1 MEYLVSSAEMT
12 RLDESA
18 RERYGIPG
26 IVLMEHAALQAWRSI
41 AALKPARVSVVAGPG
56 NNGGDGLA
64 LARIAHVSGR
74 CEVCVIEAGC
84 ERADPG
90 SPAGVHYRS
99 CRELGIRLI
108 PFRDAERDARSC
120 MCESDIVV
128 DAILGTGLTSAVRE
142 VVRQLID
149 VISCARTAGAEV
161 VSLDMPSGLRDRASA
176 PEDSVAADRTLTF
189 GWAKH
194 ILYTPWGRSRSGD
207 IISLDIGFPQQL
219 EADLSEPRVVLA
231 AHEDLG
237 DFLSTVPQSAHKG
250 VRGHVAVC
258 AGSVGM
264 TGAARLCCEA
274 AIRSRAALVT
284 LVSETIPEG
293 LSASIMTRFAPDL
306 PEGMNG
312 VTRSIDAL
320 LIGPGWGC
328 DVARANTLLKLLTC
342 ARRGVIDADGLA
354 ALKDAGR
361 MQLGDWVLTPHPA
374 EAARLADC
382 STDEVLVDPLRI
394 GGFLASQYGCTVVIK
409 AETTHVIAADGRV
422 VVVDGHIA
430 ALACGGSGDV
440 LAGVIAGI
448 LAAGGSSFDAAVA
461 GVLAHAEAGRRL
473 FRSRGWFAA
482 DELPG
487 EISRVLA
494 GVSEGEQGN
503 HGPTA
508 TE

>member
-1 MEYLVSSAEMT
+1 MEYLVGSAEMT
-12 RLDESA
+12 RLDKLA
-18 RERYGIPG
+18 QDRYGIPG
-26 IVLMEHAALQAWRSI
+26 IVLMEHAALHAWRSI
-41 AALKPARVSVVAGPG
+41 AALKPARVTVVAGPG

-84 ERADPG
+84 ERADSA
-90 SPAGVHYRS
+90 SPAGVHYKS

-108 PFRDAERDARSC
+108 SFRDAEHDARGC
-120 MCESDIVV
+120 MCESDIIV
-128 DAILGTGLTSAVRE
+128 DAVLGTGLAGAVRE
-142 VVRQLID
+142 PVRQLIEA
-149 VISCARTAGAEV
+149 ISSARTAGAVV
-161 VSLDMPSGLRDRASA
+161 VSLDIPSGLRDGASA
-176 PEDSVAADRTLTF
+176 LEDSVAADRTLTF

-219 EADLSEPRVVLA
+219 EAALSEPRVVLA
-231 AHEDLG
+231 AHEDLRR
-237 DFLSTVPQSAHKG
+237 FLKPVSQSAHKG

-264 TGAARLCCEA
+264 TGAARLSCEA

-293 LSASIMTRFAPDL
+293 LSASIMTRFAPDTL
-306 PEGMNG
+306 EGMNG
-312 VTRSIDAL
+312 LTRSIDAL
-320 LIGPGWGC
+320 LIGPGWGRGA
-328 DVARANTLLKLLTC
+328 ARADTLPELLAC

-354 ALKDAGR
+354 ALKDIGR
-361 MQLGDWVLTPHPA
+361 IQLGDWILTPHPA

-394 GGFLASQYGCTVVIK
+394 GGFLASAYGCTVVIK
-409 AETTHVIAADGRV
+409 AETTHVISADGRIV
-422 VVVDGHIA
+422 VIDGHNP

-448 LAAGGSSFDAAVA
+448 LATGGLSFDAAVA

-473 FRSRGWFAA
+473 FLSRGWFAA
-482 DELPG
+482 DELPR

-494 GVSEGEQGN
+494 GVPEVEQGN
-503 HGPTA
+503 HGQTA